1 MADLTDEINAV
12 VRQITDVQASIKEAE
27 DNVLDPSK
35 SDQRGFWEE
44 KLNALRQEKDRLRQK
59 EHDLRQEKHDLRQEK
74 HDLRQKEIALINA
87 NAGKSPFEFM
97 LCVFPCTSTIIPPS
111 SSVLFNTPFC
121 LFSASPFLQSVCSRC
136 RHR

>member
-44 KLNALRQEKDRLRQK
+44 KLNALRQK
-59 EHDLRQEKHDLRQEK
+59 EHDLRQEK

-97 LCVFPCTSTIIPPS
+97 LCVFPCTSTIILLS

-121 LFSASPFLQSVCSRC
+121 LFSASLFLQSVCSRC